1 MQIFPP
7 STPSVVPAVMN
18 RQPRLCKPVFWS
30 ELQIHRVDLGPELI
44 GLCFPETCWLGA
56 RTTLQFSP
64 GEMGRMVPLR
74 EHREW
79 SHIAAFL
86 YKNIFLVFVF
96 GRLNNPLNHNNYV
109 YIIYYLK
116 WLKLKLMV
124 VESCNDRTHWSSPVR
139 RLKFLEGS
147 QKMQSMNSC
156 SVYPLGIQWMLTVLN
171 EQIHWESITNLGCK
185 KCTYMFYTIV
195 ASVFYG

>member
-1 MQIFPP
+1 
-7 STPSVVPAVMN
+7 
-18 RQPRLCKPVFWS
+18 
-30 ELQIHRVDLGPELI
+30 
-44 GLCFPETCWLGA
+44 
-56 RTTLQFSP
+56 
-64 GEMGRMVPLR
+64 MGRMVPLR

-124 VESCNDRTHWSSPVR
+124 VESCNDRTH
-139 RLKFLEGS
+139 
-147 QKMQSMNSC
+147 
-156 SVYPLGIQWMLTVLN
+156 
-171 EQIHWESITNLGCK
+171 
-185 KCTYMFYTIV
+185 
-195 ASVFYG
+195 